1 MIKKAYT
8 CLAVTLMLTTASP
21 MLAPAISAQAASYT
35 GAEQTSVISAAAPAK
50 FTTRNGK
57 TYYKNSDGTNKTGWV
72 RDSGKWY
79 YFDKGDGH
87 MLTGWVQD
95 DGKWYYLD
103 KKDGHMLTGWL
114 VFKGGRKFYLRKDGS
129 MIQGPCWATIG
140 SKKYRFTSNGHVI
153 SAWILVNGKWYYRN
167 TDGNVVKNKWI
178 SYYGKYYY
186 LTASGAAATGSVT
199 IQGKKYSFSKD
210 GALLGSVPSS
220 VIAAARGTQTTTKK
234 SDSAKSTAKAE
245 TNTKTAAAQAAKTTT
260 TAASSSSSKSSA
272 STAKTSSASK
282 TSGSTAANTAAST
295 KSASSTKSTS
305 STAASSSTKSASST
319 KSSSSTAASSSAK
332 STSTAK
338 SSTSAKSSTA
348 KTAQNNTTKQ
358 ITKVSGKL
366 NDLPESKRQFV
377 IQIANYVRKYA
388 PQYGIKV
395 YSPIIAQ
402 AIHESGWGE
411 SSLSAK
417 YHNYFGLKCGT
428 LWRGKSVNLKTKE
441 EYSAGTL
448 TTIRSNFRAYDNM
461 EQGVKG
467 YFEFIQLKRYANL
480 KGVTNPRQYLQNIK
494 NDGYATGSQ
503 YVNHTMA
510 LIDLYN
516 LTQFDK

>member
-1 MIKKAYT
+1 M
-8 CLAVTLMLTTASP
+8 MLTTASP
-21 MLAPAISAQAASYT
+21 MLAPALTAQAASYT

-114 VFKGGRKFYLRKDGS
+114 IFKGGRKFFLRKDGS
-129 MIQGPCWATIG
+129 MIQGPCWTTIG
-140 SKKYRFTSNGHVI
+140 SKKYRFTTDGHVI
-153 SAWILVNGKWYYRN
+153 SAWQLVKGKWYYRN
-167 TDGNVVKNKWI
+167 TDGNIERNKWLCY
-178 SYYGKYYY
+178 SGKYYY

-199 IQGKKYSFSKD
+199 VQGKKYNFSKD
-210 GALLGSVPSS
+210 GALIGSVPSS
-220 VIAAARGTQTTTKK
+220 VIAAARGTQTAAKK

-245 TNTKTAAAQAAKTTT
+245 TNTKTAAAQTTKTTST
-260 TAASSSSSKSSA
+260 ASSSSSSSKTSGSSA
-272 STAKTSSASK
+272 VSSSSSK
-282 TSGSTAANTAAST
+282 TSGSTAANA
-295 KSASSTKSTS
+295 STS
-305 STAASSSTKSASST
+305 SG
-319 KSSSSTAASSSAK
+319 SSSSSAASSSAK
-332 STSTAK
+332 SSSSTNTAATAK
-338 SSTSAKSSTA
+338 SSTAADSQQSAVKP
-348 KTAQNNTTKQ
+348 

-366 NDLPESKRQFV
+366 NELPESRRQFV
-377 IQIANYVRKYA
+377 IEIANYVRKYA

-428 LWRGKSVNLKTKE
+428 AWKGKSVNLQTKE

-467 YFEFIQLKRYANL
+467 YFEFIQLNRYANL

>member
-8 CLAVTLMLTTASP
+8 CLAVTMMLTTASP
-21 MLAPAISAQAASYT
+21 MLAPALTAQAASYT
-35 GAEQTSVISAAAPAK
+35 GAEQTSVISSAAPAK

-114 VFKGGRKFYLRKDGS
+114 IFKGGRKFFLRKDGS
-129 MIQGPCWATIG
+129 MIQGPCWTTIG
-140 SKKYRFTSNGHVI
+140 SKKYRFTTDGHVI
-153 SAWILVNGKWYYRN
+153 SAWQLVKGKWYYRN
-167 TDGNVVKNKWI
+167 TDGNIERNKWLCY
-178 SYYGKYYY
+178 SGKYYY

-199 IQGKKYSFSKD
+199 VQGKKYNFSKD
-210 GALLGSVPSS
+210 GALIGSVPSS
-220 VIAAARGTQTTTKK
+220 VIAAARGTQTAAKK

-245 TNTKTAAAQAAKTTT
+245 TNTKTAAAQTTKTTST
-260 TAASSSSSKSSA
+260 ASSSSSSSKTSGSSA
-272 STAKTSSASK
+272 VSSSSSK
-282 TSGSTAANTAAST
+282 TSGSTAANA
-295 KSASSTKSTS
+295 STS
-305 STAASSSTKSASST
+305 SG
-319 KSSSSTAASSSAK
+319 SSSSSAASSSAK
-332 STSTAK
+332 SSSSTNTAATAK
-338 SSTSAKSSTA
+338 SSTAADSQQSAVKP
-348 KTAQNNTTKQ
+348 

-366 NDLPESKRQFV
+366 NELPESRRQFV
-377 IQIANYVRKYA
+377 IEIANYVRKYA

-417 YHNYFGLKCGT
+417 YHNYFGLKSGT
-428 LWRGKSVNLKTKE
+428 AWKGKSVNLQTKE

-467 YFEFIQLKRYANL
+467 YFEFIQLNRYANL